1 MAESECEC
9 RWRVIDPFAGTEDL
23 AEEYKALENAMREQE
38 LIGDSIS
45 FKNVATKVVQI
56 FQAQTVHV
64 LKRNFKAK
72 KLVQRNA
79 SI

>member
-1 MAESECEC
+1 
-9 RWRVIDPFAGTEDL
+9 
-23 AEEYKALENAMREQE
+23 MREQE

-45 FKNVATKVVQI
+45 FKNVATKVVRI
-56 FQAQTVHV
+56 FQARTVHV

-79 SI
+79 SIWSIPY